1 MSAPRRAGGSTIPER
16 QGRSA
21 PEARALGLVGRA
33 RGADGLANELAL
45 VDVIGVLLTRPPRRS
60 QRTEIRRTRYD
71 ERSRGRHRW
80 RQSRETRKLR
90 ISGVRPGS
98 RSRPPLPDLETSQ
111 VRRPKRIQAVRGAP
125 RKDFIGDL
133 FSPRASE
140 PDRLAV
146 LGRRISCNRRQ
157 RGFEIFRE
165 GGP

>member
-33 RGADGLANELAL
+33 RGADGLANELDL
-45 VDVIGVLLTRPPRRS
+45 VDVIGVLLTRQRRRS

-90 ISGVRPGS
+90 TPGVPPGAGV
-98 RSRPPLPDLETSQ
+98 PPPFPTPRLP
-111 VRRPKRIQAVRGAP
+111 RYGGRGAFKP
-125 RKDFIGDL
+125 SAARHARISLATCSPHARPSPIDSL
-133 FSPRASE
+133 FSAAASAAIVARE
-140 PDRLAV
+140 A
-146 LGRRISCNRRQ
+146 SSSSA
-157 RGFEIFRE
+157 RGAL
-165 GGP
+165 